1 MSKKKNRLPSKEAW
15 KRFYDGIMRLRADI
29 KSGVTT
35 AETFK
40 VEDYFV
46 AHYGRY
52 DLEPLLRSKTDPDE
66 RACTLFMYFYNRFKN
81 KEPKRRQRK
90 HRVFEYDIKF
100 AEFDE
105 DSCIEFLKQRGYKI
119 YRPRPT
125 EYDEV

>member
-1 MSKKKNRLPSKEAW
+1 MSKKKNSLPRKEAW

-46 AHYGRY
+46 TKYGRY
-52 DLEPLLRSKTDPDE
+52 DLEPLLRTHTAPDE

-81 KEPKRRQRK
+81 KETKRRSK

-100 AEFDE
+100 AKFDE
-105 DSCIEFLKQRGYKI
+105 DSCIKFLKQRGYKI
-119 YRPRPT
+119 YR
-125 EYDEV
+125 EV

>member
-1 MSKKKNRLPSKEAW
+1 MSKKKNSLPRKEAW

-46 AHYGRY
+46 TNYGRY
-52 DLEPLLRSKTDPDE
+52 DLEPLLRSQTDPDE

-81 KEPKRRQRK
+81 KEAKRRQRK
-90 HRVFEYDIKF
+90 PRVSEYDIKI
-100 AEFDE
+100 AEE
-105 DSCIEFLKQRGYKI
+105 LLKHRGYKLF
-119 YRPRPT
+119 RPRPT

>member
-1 MSKKKNRLPSKEAW
+1 MSKKRKSLPRKEAW

-35 AETFK
+35 SETFR

-46 AHYGRY
+46 TKYGRY
-52 DLEPLLRSKTDPDE
+52 DLEPLLRSQTEPDE

-81 KEPKRRQRK
+81 KEANRRQRK
-90 HRVFEYDIKF
+90 YRVSEYDIRL
-100 AEFDE
+100 AEE
-105 DSCIEFLKQRGYKI
+105 LLKQRGYKLF
-119 YRPRPT
+119 RPRPT

>member
-1 MSKKKNRLPSKEAW
+1 MSKKKNFLPRKEAW
-15 KRFYDGIMRLRADI
+15 KRFYDGIMKLRADI

-35 AETFK
+35 TKTFK
-40 VEDYFV
+40 VENYFV
-46 AHYGRY
+46 ANYGRY
-52 DLEPLLRSKTDPDE
+52 DLEPLLRSETDPDE

-81 KEPKRRQRK
+81 RDAKRRSK

-100 AEFDE
+100 EEFDE

-119 YRPRPT
+119 LRPRPT

>member
-1 MSKKKNRLPSKEAW
+1 MSKKKNSLPSKEAW

-105 DSCIEFLKQRGYKI
+105 DSCCEFLKQRGYKI
-119 YRPRPT
+119 YRPRPI

>member
-1 MSKKKNRLPSKEAW
+1 MSKKKNSLPRKEAW

-46 AHYGRY
+46 TNYGRY
-52 DLEPLLRSKTDPDE
+52 DLEPLLRSQTDPDE

-81 KEPKRRQRK
+81 KEAKRRSK

-105 DSCIEFLKQRGYKI
+105 DSCIEFLKQRGSKI
-119 YRPRPT
+119 FRPRPT

>member
-1 MSKKKNRLPSKEAW
+1 MNKKKNSLPRKEAW
-15 KRFYDGIMRLRADI
+15 KRFYEGIMKLRADI

-46 AHYGRY
+46 TNYGRY
-52 DLEPLLRSKTDPDE
+52 HLEPLLISKEDPDE
-66 RACTLFMYFYNRFKN
+66 RACSLFMYFYNRFKN
-81 KEPKRRQRK
+81 NEAQRKKCK

-105 DSCIEFLKQRGYKI
+105 DSCIDFLKQRGYKI
-119 YRPRPT
+119 LKPRPT